1 MINVFLEPH
10 SHAWAEQIATFESE
24 EIYMACLPALELMAA
39 LRGCIITESMEV
51 TE

>member
-1 MINVFLEPH
+1 MITVFLEPH

-24 EIYMACLPALELMAA
+24 EIYMLCVPALELMAA
-39 LRGCIITESMEV
+39 SRGCIITESMET